1 MSNAKRKLEA
11 RLEKLTALPRPKL
24 LEEFREVYGK
34 DPPLRLSNHI
44 LALAV
49 AHRLQERAYGGL
61 KPEIRRMLLSGTV
74 AAPVRPTS
82 PGTVLIREWHGTQ
95 HTVTVYPDKVGY
107 RGELFGSLTEVAT
120 LITGHKRSGPAF
132 FGLRRPDGE

>member
-1 MSNAKRKLEA
+1 MSKANKKLEA
-11 RLEKLTALPRPKL
+11 RLEKLATYPRPKL

-49 AHRLQERAYGGL
+49 AYRLQEQAYGGL
-61 KPEIRRMLLSGTV
+61 KPEIRRLLLSGTA
-74 AAPVRPTS
+74 AAPIRPTA
-82 PGTVLIREWHGTQ
+82 PGTVLIREWHGKQ
-95 HTVTVYPDKVGY
+95 HTVTVFPDKVGY
-107 RGELFGSLTEVAT
+107 RGELYGSLTEVAT